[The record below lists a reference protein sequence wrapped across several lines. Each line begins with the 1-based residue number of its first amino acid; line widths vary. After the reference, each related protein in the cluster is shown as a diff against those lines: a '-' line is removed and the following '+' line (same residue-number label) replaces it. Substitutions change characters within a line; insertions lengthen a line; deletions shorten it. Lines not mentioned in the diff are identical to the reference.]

1 MMVPQM
7 VQKILDEI
15 CIIDPNIKHIHDPFV
30 GSGTILTESMLS
42 LEFTG
47 RDINPLYNFT
57 MQSKSGSIL

>member
-7 VQKILDEI
+7 VRKILDEI

-30 GSGTILTESMLS
+30 GSGTILTESMLRG

-47 RDINPLYNFT
+47 RDINPQFYYA
-57 MQSKSGSIL
+57 K